1 VAWPRPQLIAV
12 LRGIEP
18 SEAVAIAGALFS
30 EGVGCVEV
38 TLNSPQPF
46 DSIAAIRNRFGD
58 QLLLGAGTV
67 LTPSAV
73 REAAAAGAQLIIS
86 PNTDPAVIAETK
98 AAGLPSLPGVFTP
111 TDCFTALKAGADALK
126 LFPAEAASPAVLK
139 ALLTVLP
146 EGTPVLPVGGVQ
158 HDSLASW
165 RAVGAAGFCVGAALY
180 RPGRT
185 PDEVRRRARQFVESW
200 RDPA

>member
-1 VAWPRPQLIAV
+1 MAWPRPQLIAV

-18 SEAVAIAGALFS
+18 GEAVAVAGALLD
-30 EGVGCVEV
+30 EGVSCVEV
-38 TLNSPQPF
+38 TLNSPEPF
-46 DSIAAIRNRFGD
+46 KSLDAIRHAFGD
-58 QLLLGAGTV
+58 QILLGAGTV
-67 LTPSAV
+67 LTPAAM
-73 REAAAAGAQLIIS
+73 RDAAAAGAELIIS
-86 PNTDPAVIAETK
+86 PNTDPAVIAATK

-111 TDCFTALKAGADALK
+111 TDCFTALAAGADALK

-146 EGTPVLPVGGVQ
+146 AGTPVLPVGGVQ